1 MSKGSEA
8 EPRSLCKGTEVDLN
22 WKKEEEEE
30 EEERQQFF
38 TRFLVLFIEKK
49 STS

>member
-30 EEERQQFF
+30 EERQQFF